1 MPVAN
6 GRRVAVI
13 AGCRTPFCKSGTTLK
28 DVRAVDLAR
37 FVARELLER
46 TNLDG
51 ADVNAVIF
59 GQVVPSALVP
69 NVAREVSLLPQFPKE
84 IPAYSLN
91 RACASSGQAVANAY
105 DEIVLGDAEVVLA
118 GGVES
123 LSDIPIL
130 ASRRLADI
138 LMEASKAKSFGARLR
153 TLSRIRPRDLVPVS
167 PAIAE
172 PSTGETMGQS
182 AEKMAKEN
190 HISRAAQDRWA
201 LRSHELAARGTDDG
215 RITAE
220 IVPWFGPGGR
230 AGDGVVTQDNGVRRD
245 TSLEQMAKLKPVFDR
260 RYGSVTAANSSPLTD
275 GASAVLVMSDSA
287 ARALGYTPLAYV
299 RSYAVAA
306 VDPGWQLLQAP
317 IFAVPKALE
326 RAGIQWKELGVIE
339 VHEAF
344 AAQVLSN
351 LQGWAAKGWE
361 INEDI
366 INVMGG
372 SIAIGHPFGATGT
385 RLVTTLA
392 NEMARRDVQ
401 FGLLSIC
408 AQGGMGLAMVWSA
421 ADGSG
426 RGAHLGARRRRH
438 RRRHFRLEERA
449 GQQAFG
455 RGEAGPARDVRRVGA
470 RRRRAGRRLLLVEA
484 RELHRGGRHRGV
496 RPAHHRRGSRAA
508 LGRGPGNA
516 GPGGALPQTDRR
528 RDSRRVP
535 RRRTRV
541 RPRLRVPRG
550 LRSPPDPARPPGS
563 AARHSPGGGRLP
575 AAPPVDWRPRGARH
589 HPRGQGRRRQEG
601 VPFGHRGRAGS
612 SRHPQG
618 RHHRRGATHGRRLAP
633 ASQAAGRVPRMAAR
647 RQPTGPGL
655 GLPSRAEA
663 GTRADARQLS
673 RAPRRVGGGGAW
685 AETRH
690 GGGSEA
696 RGAAVRAARRH

>member
-1 MPVAN
+1 MPGLN
-6 GRRVAVI
+6 GRRVAVV
-13 AGCRTPFCKSGTTLK
+13 AGVRTPFTKAGTSLK

-37 FVARELLER
+37 YATRELLER

-51 ADVNAVIF
+51 DEVDEVVF

-69 NVAREVSLLPQFPKE
+69 NIGREVSLLPQFPKE
-84 IPAYSLN
+84 IPAYTLN
-91 RACASSGQAVANAY
+91 HACASSNQAVSSAHDQIALGNA
-105 DEIVLGDAEVVLA
+105 DIIIA
-118 GGVES
+118 GGAEA

-138 LMEASKAKSFGARLR
+138 LVEANKAKSLGARLR
-153 TLSRIRPRDLVPVS
+153 TISRIRPRDLVPVS

-215 RITAE
+215 RIPAE
-220 IVPWFGPGGR
+220 IVPWFPPPVGGR
-230 AGDGVVTQDNGVRRD
+230 AGDAVVTQDNGIRRD

-351 LQGWAAKGWE
+351 LQGWGALGWE

-408 AQGGMGLAMVWSA
+408 AQGGMGLAMV
-421 ADGSG
+421 
-426 RGAHLGARRRRH
+426 LERR
-438 RRRHFRLEERA
+438 
-449 GQQAFG
+449 
-455 RGEAGPARDVRRVGA
+455 
-470 RRRRAGRRLLLVEA
+470 
-484 RELHRGGRHRGV
+484 
-496 RPAHHRRGSRAA
+496 
-508 LGRGPGNA
+508 
-516 GPGGALPQTDRR
+516 
-528 RDSRRVP
+528 
-535 RRRTRV
+535 
-541 RPRLRVPRG
+541 
-550 LRSPPDPARPPGS
+550 
-563 AARHSPGGGRLP
+563 
-575 AAPPVDWRPRGARH
+575 
-589 HPRGQGRRRQEG
+589 
-601 VPFGHRGRAGS
+601 
-612 SRHPQG
+612 
-618 RHHRRGATHGRRLAP
+618 
-633 ASQAAGRVPRMAAR
+633 
-647 RQPTGPGL
+647 
-655 GLPSRAEA
+655 
-663 GTRADARQLS
+663 
-673 RAPRRVGGGGAW
+673 
-685 AETRH
+685 
-690 GGGSEA
+690 
-696 RGAAVRAARRH
+696 